1 MSLSKQI
8 FQDTP
13 SQFFAVLTW
22 RYGRLYIDALDKI
35 ESIQRHRHGV
45 GLSRPELIEVCDEII
60 ALGFDDI
67 EAAGDPTENHD
78 HSHITA
84 PEMLRQMLK
93 SEWLEEP
100 KRSDYQR
107 VYYLDSRAE
116 LLLECL
122 RRMAY
127 PEKVSFTDKLHLVCS
142 RIMDKSAFDEHPL
155 SDLEA
160 CTDNLRYGLQELRSM
175 QQGMARL
182 TQRQLKSDSLKEN
195 LRVLYDDFSENIGQ
209 RAYKSLIDLNIPIR
223 IPVAREQLNEI
234 QSNPTVIAKMEL
246 QLQKRRP
253 ELTYE
258 EVAEEVQVALS
269 NATSMLES
277 VEPQA
282 EAVDRR
288 AADFARRSFA
298 RFRYL
303 QEVSSGRR
311 SEVRELFEH
320 VNERYAECKLNNLPE
335 ALELPSLKIPAVSML
350 AGVDSLFKP
359 RNVRVKGEPQALD
372 DYYDDD
378 DSIFALEEMSNNIN
392 SSLTTLRANRFFQEL
407 NVSQDGLASKD
418 LPTDVDQWL
427 LNTVGLLLHGD
438 TLESEYDILTPRD
451 ETEHDLL
458 PEPDPVDDML
468 LDNFTIHPKAR

>member
-13 SQFFAVLTW
+13 SRFFAVLTW

-45 GLSRPELIEVCDEII
+45 GLTRPELIQVCDDII
-60 ALGFDDI
+60 SGGFDAI
-67 EAAGDPTENHD
+67 EPSEDGSED
-78 HSHITA
+78 HSHITP
-84 PEMLRQMLK
+84 PEMLRQMLQ

-127 PEKVSFTDKLHLVCS
+127 PEQVSFTDKLHLVCS
-142 RIMDKSAFDEHPL
+142 RIMDKDAFEEHPL

-209 RAYKSLIDLNIPIR
+209 RAYKSLIDLNIPVR
-223 IPVAREQLNEI
+223 LPLAREQLNLI
-234 QSNPTVIAKMEL
+234 QSNPTIVAKMEL

-253 ELTYE
+253 ELTE
-258 EVAEEVQVALS
+258 DEVVSSVQDALS
-269 NATSMLES
+269 NTANMLES

-282 EAVDRR
+282 DAVDRR

-320 VNERYAECKLNNLPE
+320 INERYAECKITALPE
-335 ALELPSLKIPAVSML
+335 KLDLPSLKIPAVSML
-350 AGVDSLFKP
+350 AGADSLFTP
-359 RNVRVKGEPQALD
+359 RNIRKKGEQHPLD
-372 DYYDDD
+372 DFYDDD

-392 SSLTTLRANRFFQEL
+392 SSLTTIRANRFFREL
-407 NVSQDGLASKD
+407 NVNQDGLECKD
-418 LPTDVDQWL
+418 LPTDVEQWL
-427 LNTVGLLLHGD
+427 LNTVGLLLHSD
-438 TLESEYDILTPRD
+438 TLESEYDITTPRD
-451 ETEHDLL
+451 DSSHDLL
-458 PEPDPVDDML
+458 PEPSPVEEML
-468 LDNFTIHPKAR
+468 LDTFTIHPKAR

>member
-1 MSLSKQI
+1 MSLSQQI
-8 FQDTP
+8 FRDTP
-13 SQFFAVLTW
+13 SRFFAVLTW

-35 ESIQRHRHGV
+35 ENIQRHRHGV
-45 GLSRPELIEVCDEII
+45 GLTRPELIQVCEDIIVGGIENIDIPEDIDEE
-60 ALGFDDI
+60 L
-67 EAAGDPTENHD
+67 
-78 HSHITA
+78 SRITP
-84 PEMLRQMLK
+84 PEMLRQMLQ

-127 PEKVSFTDKLHLVCS
+127 PEQVTFTDKLHLVCS
-142 RIMDKSAFDEHPL
+142 RMMDKDAFDKHPL

-182 TQRQLKSDSLKEN
+182 TQRQLRSDSIKEN

-209 RAYKSLIDLNIPIR
+209 RAYKSLIDLDIPVR
-223 IPVAREQLNEI
+223 IPLAREQLNQI
-234 QSNPTVIAKMEL
+234 HSNPTVIAKMEL
-246 QLQKRRP
+246 ELQKRRP
-253 ELTYE
+253 ELNDK
-258 EVAEEVQVALS
+258 EVATRVQ
-269 NATSMLES
+269 TSLADTANMLDS

-311 SEVRELFEH
+311 SEVRQLFEQ
-320 VNERYAECKLNNLPE
+320 VNERYAECKLNALPE
-335 ALELPSLKIPAVSML
+335 ALELPSLKIPAVSLL
-350 AGVDSLFKP
+350 AGIDSLFKP
-359 RNVRVKGEPQALD
+359 RTLRAKGEPVPLND
-372 DYYDDD
+372 FYDDD
-378 DSIFALEEMSNNIN
+378 DSFYALEEMSNNIN
-392 SSLTTLRANRFFQEL
+392 SSLTTLRANRFFQDL
-407 NVSQDGLASKD
+407 NVGSKGLASKD
-418 LPTDVDQWL
+418 IPTDVDQWL
-427 LNTVGLLLHGD
+427 LNTVGLLLHSD
-438 TLESEYDILTPRD
+438 TLASEYEINTPRD
-451 ETEHDLL
+451 ETTHDIL
-458 PEPDPVDDML
+458 PEPDLIDDML
-468 LDNFTIHPKAR
+468 LDQFTIHPKAR